1 MMRCARFGLFLYLFT
16 VPWTLVFFSWS
27 GHDYARI
34 LQVGVAGLA
43 GLALLWE
50 GWRGWSPRLSLWG
63 LALLVAGLLAGGLSI
78 AHAAEP
84 VWAWREAGLFAG
96 MVCLAALIG
105 LDERVRVAGV
115 VQGAALAFAAY
126 VSLEFLVINLGLTQG
141 VAIPSMDFALGYD
154 NPRFFNHVTT
164 VALPLCLA
172 AALQGDDLPW
182 RRRLAA
188 WGLIGGLAL
197 TFWSGGRA
205 VLVAQAA
212 GLLVA
217 TAALGFQ
224 RARPL
229 LRVALVGALWALAL
243 YLLQFILLPRLLHLS
258 SEFVWTARVQDG
270 GSMMTRGYL
279 WQLAWRDWVAAPWLG
294 QGPMHYAHVP
304 NIEAAHPHNIYLQ
317 LLAEWGG
324 VVFGIVL
331 AGVLA
336 GLTRFIRVLRRP
348 DGQKQ
353 PAGRGL
359 VGACLLGGC
368 VAFLVDGCF
377 SGNFVMP
384 VSQVWIAVLCGAVWR
399 WHRAGGQAEGASSV
413 PPHWL
418 IQATG
423 LGCAVLSLWLV
434 WSSLPDALRLSAVLD
449 AAAQRSISS
458 RANPRFWSMGWF

>member
-1 MMRCARFGLFLYLFT
+1 M
-16 VPWTLVFFSWS
+16 PWTLVFFSWS

-50 GWRGWSPRLSLWG
+50 GWRGWSPRLPRWG
-63 LALLVAGLLAGGLSI
+63 LALLVTGLLAAGLSI
-78 AHAAEP
+78 AQAPEP
-84 VWAWREAGLFAG
+84 VWAWREAALFAG
-96 MVCLAALIG
+96 MVCIAALIG
-105 LDERVRVAGV
+105 LDDRVHPQGV
-115 VQGAALAFAAY
+115 VQAAALAFAAY

-164 VALPLCLA
+164 VALPVCLA

-182 RRRLAA
+182 RRRLAN

-217 TAALGFQ
+217 AAALGLQ

-229 LRVALVGALWALAL
+229 LRAALVSALWAVAL
-243 YLLQFILLPRLLHLS
+243 YLLQFILLPWVLHLS

-270 GSMMTRGYL
+270 GSMTTRGYL
-279 WQLAWRDWVAAPWLG
+279 WQLAWRDWMVAPWLG

-304 NIEAAHPHNIYLQ
+304 NIEAAHPHNIYFQ

-324 VVFGIVL
+324 VVFGTVL
-331 AGVLA
+331 SGMLV

-348 DGQKQ
+348 EVEMRLV
-353 PAGRGL
+353 GRGK
-359 VGACLLGGC
+359 VGACLLGGL
-368 VAFLVDGCF
+368 VAVLVDGCF

-399 WHRAGGQAEGASSV
+399 WHRAAGQPEVASSTPARRMV
-413 PPHWL
+413 RV
-418 IQATG
+418 TG
-423 LGCAVLSLWLV
+423 LGCAVLSIWLV
-434 WSSLPDALRLSAVLD
+434 WNSLPDALRLNAVLD

>member
-50 GWRGWSPRLSLWG
+50 GWRGWSPRLSPWG
-63 LALLVAGLLAGGLSI
+63 LALLVTGLLAAGLSI
-78 AHAAEP
+78 AQAPEP

-96 MVCLAALIG
+96 MVCIAALIG
-105 LDERVRVAGV
+105 LDDRVHLQGV
-115 VQGAALAFAAY
+115 VQAAALAFAAY

-217 TAALGFQ
+217 AAALGLQ

-229 LRVALVGALWALAL
+229 LRVALVGALWAVAL
-243 YLLQFILLPRLLHLS
+243 YLLQFILLPWVLHLS

-270 GSMMTRGYL
+270 ASMAARGYL
-279 WQLAWRDWVAAPWLG
+279 WQLAWRDWLQAPWLG
-294 QGPMHYAHVP
+294 LGPMHYAHIP
-304 NIEAAHPHNIYLQ
+304 NPEAAHPHNIYLQ
-317 LLAEWGG
+317 VLAEWGA
-324 VVFGIVL
+324 VVFL
-331 AGVLA
+331 ATLLGVLA
-336 GLTRFIRVLRRP
+336 GLSGFIRALRSSA
-348 DGQKQ
+348 GQA
-353 PAGRGL
+353 PGL
-359 VGACLLGGC
+359 VWFGACLLGGW

-377 SGNFVMP
+377 SGNLVMP
-384 VSQVWIAVLCGAVWR
+384 TSQVWIAFLCGAVWR
-399 WHRAGGQAEGASSV
+399 WCRASAAPMAGGTMSGRWIVIAAG
-413 PPHWL
+413 W
-418 IQATG
+418 
-423 LGCAVLSLWLV
+423 GCSLLSLWLV
-434 WSSLPDALRLSAVLD
+434 WNSLPDTLHLNAVLD
-449 AAAQRSISS
+449 AAGQRSISS
-458 RANPRFWSMGWF
+458 HANPRFWSMGWF